1 MYLPHAPFVGRIQ
14 KLTVNGWPLCGSA
27 SFIGSVAVVI
37 RMQPVVR
44 VEPLPAKRRAD
55 PLTPSSMTD
64 TFATSPAKTS
74 SGRPSGSVARP
85 KSDALSKRHI
95 AQRPLREKPRRRARV
110 PAFTRV
116 APA

>member
-1 MYLPHAPFVGRIQ
+1 MYFPHLFFVGRIQ
-14 KLTVNGWPLCGSA
+14 KLTVNGWPSCGRA
-27 SFIGSVAVVI
+27 SFIGSVAVVF
-37 RMQPVVR
+37 RMQPVVM
-44 VEPLPAKRRAD
+44 VALPKRRAD
-55 PLTPSSMTD
+55 PLTPSAMTD
-64 TFATSPAKTS
+64 MFATSPAETS

-85 KSDALSKRHI
+85 KSVALSKRHI